1 MIKNNTHFD
10 RKEQAD
16 NNYYN
21 NIRGTQTIGG
31 TNYEGYFK
39 CKLVHTKGL
48 SVIVP
53 DLIYIMD
60 DNENFTWFQFY
71 SFMPNQLIKFGENE
85 ILGSI
90 YVDIAFGHTLRL
102 TISNEWHVENF
113 QDQSNLF
120 KCRITGPDN
129 LMDYSTGKGKLINKI
144 PFIYLY
150 HHTLPETK
158 KLIIQSSNYRGS
170 LWNYQGTK
178 TLTTICYAYF
188 TSLDAIQ
195 RPNDLKMIAMANEGE
210 LQLMVDVSKEIVPI
224 TVYRDNT
231 ENRTATI
238 KQLID
243 TTIILNNHIWIHTH
257 DHNGTTYYELCSAF
271 IYRVG
276 LEPNT
281 ILPFENETIF
291 RVDNVKITNY
301 IILGDSTT
309 KLGLLAPFDE
319 EFTTHIFKIE
329 PFYNINTNILKFWF
343 NNGNKDHYSEKKLT
357 GRSLTVTN
365 SNASLRAQHKQ

>member
-1 MIKNNTHFD
+1 MSKINRNYD
-10 RKEQAD
+10 RTEDAD
-16 NNYYN
+16 NNHYN
-21 NIRGTQTIGG
+21 TIRGTEPIG
-31 TNYEGYFK
+31 NKDYEGFLK
-39 CKLVHTKGL
+39 CKLVHTQGL

-60 DNENFTWFQFY
+60 DSENFTWFQFY
-71 SFMPNQLIKFGENE
+71 SFMANQLTKFDDNE
-85 ILGSI
+85 IFGSI
-90 YVDIAFGHTLRL
+90 HVDIAFGQTLRV
-102 TISNEWHVENF
+102 TISNEWHITNF

-129 LMDYSTGKGKLINKI
+129 LMDYNTGKGKLINGI

-150 HHTLPETK
+150 HHTLPYTK
-158 KLIIQSSNYRGS
+158 QLILKSSNYRGS

-178 TLTTICYAYF
+178 SLTTICYAYF
-188 TSLDAIQ
+188 TSLDIIEK
-195 RPNDLKMIAMANEGE
+195 PNDLKMIAMANNG
-210 LQLMVDVSKEIVPI
+210 LMHLMVDVTKEIVPI
-224 TVYRDNT
+224 TVYRENT
-231 ENRTATI
+231 SNRTATL

-243 TTIILNNHIWIHTH
+243 TTIILNNHIWMHTH
-257 DHNGTTYYELCSAF
+257 DDNGTTYYELCSAF

-281 ILPFENETIF
+281 TLPFTDETIF
-291 RVDNVKITNY
+291 RVDNVKTTGY

-329 PFYNINTNILKFWF
+329 PFYKLNTNILKFWF
-343 NNGNKDHYSEKKLT
+343 DNGNKDLYTDKTVDPEKF
-357 GRSLTVTN
+357 
-365 SNASLRAQHKQ
+365 ASS